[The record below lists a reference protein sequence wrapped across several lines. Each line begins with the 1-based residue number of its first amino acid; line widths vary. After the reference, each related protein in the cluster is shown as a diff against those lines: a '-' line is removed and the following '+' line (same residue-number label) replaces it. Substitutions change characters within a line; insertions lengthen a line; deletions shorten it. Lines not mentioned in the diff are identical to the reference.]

1 MNSALVG
8 ALVALAAAAPAAGSG
23 SGLSVRVV
31 SSPTCPVERVPPD
44 PMCAP
49 RPFAAS
55 VRVHRVSD
63 NRTVARLHTGA
74 DGRSIIA
81 LRPGRYS
88 LVVRPESG
96 APLPRCPAIVKATV
110 RSGSYARV
118 TVDCDSG
125 IR

>member
-1 MNSALVG
+1 MI
-8 ALVALAAAAPAAGSG
+8 AAAPAGGAGSG
-23 SGLSVRVV
+23 LRIRVV

-55 VRVHRVSD
+55 VRVHRASD

-74 DGRSIIA
+74 DGRSSVN
-81 LRPGRYS
+81 LRAGRYS

-96 APLPRCPAIVKATV
+96 SRLPHCPRTVRATV
-110 RSGSYARV
+110 RSGRFAHV